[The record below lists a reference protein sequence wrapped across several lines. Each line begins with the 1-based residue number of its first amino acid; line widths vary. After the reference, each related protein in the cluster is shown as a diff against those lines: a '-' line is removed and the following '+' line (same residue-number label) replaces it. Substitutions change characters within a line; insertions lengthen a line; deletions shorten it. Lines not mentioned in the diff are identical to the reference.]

1 MIEKEVH
8 MDNFDFDKRLKS
20 LTETRDRNNEIK
32 RLRWVEGW
40 TLQRIANLYG
50 LTRARIQQIVGKR
63 EGK

>member
-1 MIEKEVH
+1 